1 MTRNQEKK
9 VMEQRALTAAREAGA
24 PIPKGETAGEEPDFR
39 FLTPNGALGIE
50 VSEVLRPAS
59 TNFGISPVEA
69 ESFHQ
74 AIMLKAQEKY
84 QVTNTAPARVS
95 VYFSP
100 ARGKRQDKHQM
111 IDALVDAVTRNRNRA
126 NPAAVLKGSE
136 LPEGFDHILI
146 TAESGEWWSGEGGG
160 ITFSEIRT
168 EIADKIAA
176 KNKLVSRYRAN
187 LPTGAQV
194 WLLLYSRVTV
204 SRSVPIPFGIEE
216 WRFPFEFDRVFWFAS
231 LENKVV
237 DIRRTESTEDTLVA
251 KRAKRPHLQASR

>member
-1 MTRNQEKK
+1 MNRNQQKK
-9 VMEQRALTAAREAGA
+9 QTEQRVLVAAREAGA
-24 PIPKGETAGEEPDFR
+24 PIPSGEFAGEEPDFR
-39 FLTPNGALGIE
+39 FLTPNCALGIE

-74 AIMLKAQEKY
+74 AILLKAQQRY
-84 QVTNTAPARVS
+84 QATNAAPTRVS

-100 ARGKRQDKHQM
+100 ARGKRQDKRQL
-111 IDALVDAVTRNRNRA
+111 IEAVVDAVTRNRERA
-126 NPAAVLKGSE
+126 NPAVVLEGNE

-160 ITFSEIRT
+160 ITLSEIRT

-176 KNKLVSRYRAN
+176 KNKLVSRNRAN

-216 WRFPFEFDRVFWFAS
+216 WRFPFEFDLVLWFAS

-237 DIRRTESTEDTLVA
+237 SIRRAEPLEETLV
-251 KRAKRPHLQASR
+251 S

>member
-9 VMEQRALTAAREAGA
+9 ATEQRALTAAREAGA
-24 PIPKGETAGEEPDFR
+24 PIPMGELAGEEPDFR
-39 FLTPNGALGIE
+39 FLTPNCALGIE

-84 QVTNTAPARVS
+84 RLANTAPTRVN

-100 ARGKRQDKHQM
+100 ARGKKQDKRQL
-111 IDALVDAVTRNRNRA
+111 IDALVDAVTRNRKRA
-126 NPAAVLKGSE
+126 NPAVVLKGSE

-146 TAESGEWWSGEGGG
+146 TAESSEWWSGEGGG
-160 ITFSEIRT
+160 ITLSEIRT

-204 SRSVPIPFGIEE
+204 SRSLPIPFGIEE

-231 LENKVV
+231 LENGVV
-237 DIRRTESTEDTLVA
+237 EIRRAESAQESFVT
-251 KRAKRPHLQASR
+251 KQ

>member
-1 MTRNQEKK
+1 
-9 VMEQRALTAAREAGA
+9 MELRALTAARKAGA
-24 PIPKGETAGEEPDFR
+24 PIPTGESAGEQPDFR
-39 FLTPNGALGIE
+39 FITPNGALGIE

-74 AIMLKAQEKY
+74 AIVLKAQEKY
-84 QVTNTAPARVS
+84 QVANAAPMRINVY
-95 VYFSP
+95 VYFCP
-100 ARGKRQDKHQM
+100 ARGKRQDKNQLT
-111 IDALVDAVTRNRNRA
+111 DALVDAVTRNRDRA
-126 NPAAVLKGSE
+126 NPAVVLSGDE

-160 ITFSEIRT
+160 ITLSEIRT

-176 KNKLVSRYRAN
+176 KNKLVSRYRVN

-237 DIRRTESTEDTLVA
+237 EIQRAESAEKVLLA
-251 KRAKRPHLQASR
+251 RK

>member
-24 PIPKGETAGEEPDFR
+24 PIPTGESAGEEPDFR

-59 TNFGISPVEA
+59 TNDGISPVEA
-69 ESFHQ
+69 EAFHQ
-74 AIMLKAQEKY
+74 AILLKAQEQY
-84 QVTNTAPARVS
+84 QATNPVPTRVS

-100 ARGKRQDKHQM
+100 ARGKRQNKRQL
-111 IDALVDAVTRNRNRA
+111 IDALVDAVARNREKA
-126 NPAAVLKGSE
+126 NPAVVLKGNE
-136 LPEGFDHILI
+136 LPDGFDHILV
-146 TAESGEWWSGEGGG
+146 TAESGEWWSGECGG

-176 KNKLVSRYRAN
+176 KNKLVLRYRAN

-204 SRSVPIPFGIEE
+204 SRSVPIPLGIEG
-216 WRFPFEFDRVFWFAS
+216 WKFPFEFERVFWFAS
-231 LENKVV
+231 LEGSVV
-237 DIRRTESTEDTLVA
+237 EIHRSA
-251 KRAKRPHLQASR
+251 P

>member
-9 VMEQRALTAAREAGA
+9 EMEQRALTAARKVGA
-24 PIPKGETAGEEPDFR
+24 PIPTGELAGEEPDFR
-39 FLTPNGALGIE
+39 FLTPNGTLGIE

-59 TNFGISPVEA
+59 TNHGISPVEA

-84 QVTNTAPARVS
+84 QVTNTAPVRVN

-100 ARGKRQDKHQM
+100 AKGKKQDKRQL
-111 IDALVDAVTRNRNRA
+111 IDALVDAVIRNRNRA
-126 NPAAVLKGSE
+126 NPAVVLKGSE

-160 ITFSEIRT
+160 ITLSEIRT

-176 KNKLVSRYRAN
+176 KNKLVSRYRTN
-187 LPTGAQV
+187 LPTGAQA

-237 DIRRTESTEDTLVA
+237 EIQRAESAEKVLLA
-251 KRAKRPHLQASR
+251 RK

>member
-1 MTRNQEKK
+1 
-9 VMEQRALTAAREAGA
+9 L
-24 PIPKGETAGEEPDFR
+24 AGEEPDFR
-39 FLTPNGALGIE
+39 FQTPEGPLGIE
-50 VSEVLRPAS
+50 VSEVLRPPS
-59 TNFGISPVEA
+59 SNHGISPVEA
-69 ESFHQ
+69 EAFHQ
-74 AIMLKAQEKY
+74 SILAKAQEKFSA
-84 QVTNTAPARVS
+84 VNTAPTRVN

-100 ARGKRQDKHQM
+100 ARGKRQDKRQLT
-111 IDALVDAVTRNRNRA
+111 DALMDAVTRNRNRA
-126 NPAAVLKGSE
+126 NPAVVLKGSE

-160 ITFSEIRT
+160 ITLSEIRT

-187 LPTGAQV
+187 LPTAAQV

-204 SRSVPIPFGIEE
+204 SRSVPIPFGIEG

-237 DIRRTESTEDTLVA
+237 DIRRAESTEEILVA
-251 KRAKRPHLQASR
+251 KRVNVCMPSL

>member
-1 MTRNQEKK
+1 MNRNQEKK
-9 VMEQRALTAAREAGA
+9 QTEQRVLAAAREAGA
-24 PIPKGETAGEEPDFR
+24 PIPTGESAGEEPDFR
-39 FLTPNGALGIE
+39 FLTPNGELGIE

-74 AIMLKAQEKY
+74 AILLKAQEAY
-84 QVTNTAPARVS
+84 QATNAVPTRVS
-95 VYFSP
+95 VYFSS
-100 ARGKRQDKHQM
+100 ARGKRQDKRQL
-111 IDALVDAVTRNRNRA
+111 IDALVNAVTRNRYRA
-126 NPAAVLKGSE
+126 EPAVVLKGGE

-160 ITFSEIRT
+160 IALSEIHT

-176 KNKLVSRYRAN
+176 KSKLVSRYRAN
-187 LPTGAQV
+187 LPTRAQV

-204 SRSVPIPFGIEE
+204 SRSIPIPYGIEE
-216 WRFPFEFDRVFWFAS
+216 WKFPFEFDRVFWFAS

-237 DIRRTESTEDTLVA
+237 DIRRAVSD
-251 KRAKRPHLQASR
+251 

>member
-9 VMEQRALTAAREAGA
+9 ATEQRALTAAREAGA

-84 QVTNTAPARVS
+84 QVTNTAPTRVN

-160 ITFSEIRT
+160 ITLSEIRT

-176 KNKLVSRYRAN
+176 KNKFVSRYRAN

-237 DIRRTESTEDTLVA
+237 DIHRSESTQEILVA
-251 KRAKRPHLQASR
+251 KQ